1 MSGEPT
7 AAPGRWIGHCK
18 LALKAVLTI
27 LLLGVSWQGFQNVWQ
42 NIGALETSA
51 QIAMTMAQ
59 AGYALLALAAA
70 GCAWLAPRQAFGLVA
85 GAGVLGVLAAGLI
98 PLAWAP
104 EILGDW
110 PLFAG
115 GAAAASLPIALGLGW
130 ATR

>member
-1 MSGEPT
+1 
-7 AAPGRWIGHCK
+7 
-18 LALKAVLTI
+18 
-27 LLLGVSWQGFQNVWQ
+27 VWQ

-51 QIAMTMAQ
+51 QIAMTVAQ

-70 GCAWLAPRQAFGLVA
+70 ACAWLAPRRAFGLVVA
-85 GAGVLGVLAAGLI
+85 AGVLSVVAAGLI

-110 PLFAG
+110 PKFAG
-115 GAAAASLPIALGLGW
+115 GAAAAALPVALGLGW